1 MNSDEPGEWEWREAT
16 NYLENLCCHHG
27 AIEANRATAE
37 EREDRAGFIEVL
49 KEDARAFYEERERMM
64 DEIHVDMREVER
76 VILLGNVDRQWMA
89 HIDDMDQLRDGIGL
103 RAFANRNPIQE
114 YQIEGYA
121 MFDEMVHRIRESTV
135 RQMFRA
141 RFVGRQERQ
150 EVARPQETNLEQ
162 AKNAGGKAAPKRVD
176 KRVGRNDP
184 CPCGS
189 GKKYKNCCGRNL

>member
-1 MNSDEPGEWEWREAT
+1 MVSVCLDKA
-16 NYLENLCCHHG
+16 YMDENLERFAG
-27 AIEANRATAE
+27 MDRADIAKTLKEKAHE
-37 EREDRAGFIEVL
+37 VYAEREEAIGQL
-49 KEDARAFYEERERMM
+49 GL
-64 DEIHVDMREVER
+64 DMREVER